1 MKNFLLDK
9 TECIIYADG
18 ASSGNPGPSGIGAVI
33 KTSVEKITISSYIG
47 ITTNNVAE
55 YTAVLKSVGLA
66 KNMGI
71 KKVNIM
77 LDSELVVRQLLGIY
91 KVKQK
96 KLLSLYEKIKK
107 ILTCFEE
114 YKIYHIPREENTE
127 ADRLSKE
134 GIKLIQS

>member
-1 MKNFLLDK
+1 
-9 TECIIYADG
+9 
-18 ASSGNPGPSGIGAVI
+18 
-33 KTSVEKITISSYIG
+33 
-47 ITTNNVAE
+47 
-55 YTAVLKSVGLA
+55 
-66 KNMGI
+66 MGI